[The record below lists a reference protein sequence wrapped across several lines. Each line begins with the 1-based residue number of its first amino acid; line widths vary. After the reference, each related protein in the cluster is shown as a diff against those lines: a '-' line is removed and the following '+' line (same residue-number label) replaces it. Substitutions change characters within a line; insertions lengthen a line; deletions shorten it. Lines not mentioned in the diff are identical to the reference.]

1 MKTTKVAI
9 NGFGRIGR
17 SFMRIAADRKELDI
31 VAINDLGDVENLA
44 YLLRYD
50 TAYGKSDLDISTKK
64 DGDKTYLVVNGKEIA
79 FYSQKD
85 PALLPW
91 GEDGV
96 EVVVES
102 TGFFSEYGKAKAH
115 LDAGAKKVVV
125 SAPIK
130 GEPVEGVSG
139 GTVLMGIND
148 GALKDIQISSN
159 ASCTT
164 NASGSLIQILH
175 DVIGVEKALLNTVHG
190 YTATQALVDAP
201 NKKDFRKGRAAA
213 QNIIPSTTGAAIA
226 VTKVIPDLEGN
237 FDGIALRVPVITGSI
252 ADVTFIAKRDTTVE
266 EVNDILRKAAA
277 DNDKWGKVFTVVEEP
292 IVSSDII
299 GSPYAAIADLNF
311 TRVVGGNLV
320 KVLSWYDN
328 ETGYTNTLV
337 DHVVA
342 TGKSL

>member
-1 MKTTKVAI
+1 MKKTKVAI

-17 SFMRIAADRKELDI
+17 SFMRVSFSREEIDI
-31 VAINDLGDVENLA
+31 VAINDLGDVNNLA

-50 TAYGKSDLDISTKK
+50 TTYGKSELEINTKK
-64 DGDKTYLVVNGKEIA
+64 EGEKTYLIVNGKEIA

-91 GEDGV
+91 KEDGV
-96 EVVVES
+96 DVVVES
-102 TGFFSEYGKAKAH
+102 TGFFTEYGKAKAH

-130 GEPVEGVSG
+130 GEPVEGISG
-139 GTVLMGIND
+139 GTILMGIND
-148 GALKDIQISSN
+148 TTLGDVQISSN

-164 NASGSLIQILH
+164 NAAGSLIQILH
-175 DVIGVEKALLNTVHG
+175 DSIGIEKAVLNTVHG
-190 YTATQALVDAP
+190 YTATQGLVDSP

-237 FDGIALRVPVITGSI
+237 FDGIALRVPVLTGSI
-252 ADVTFIAKRDTTVE
+252 ADITFIAKRDTTVE
-266 EVNDILRKAAA
+266 EVNDILRKAAEE
-277 DNDKWGKVFTVVEEP
+277 NKWKKVFAVTDEP
-292 IVSSDII
+292 IVSADII
-299 GSPYAAIADLNF
+299 GSPYAALADLNF

-320 KVLSWYDN
+320 KVMSWYDN
-328 ETGYTNTLV
+328 EIGYTNTLV
-337 DHVVA
+337 DHVI
-342 TGKSL
+342 TSGNSL